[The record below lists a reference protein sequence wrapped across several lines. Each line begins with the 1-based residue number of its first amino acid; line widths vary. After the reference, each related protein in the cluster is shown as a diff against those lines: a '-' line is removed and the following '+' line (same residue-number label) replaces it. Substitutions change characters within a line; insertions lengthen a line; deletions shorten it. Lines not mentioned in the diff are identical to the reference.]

1 MIKRF
6 LLCIAFL
13 LAANAFVN
21 AQGCITASAEEGVQ
35 VIGYIQPQ
43 FGFNFLGQDLAGNS
57 LNTNSFYFNRA
68 RLGVV
73 GNIPY
78 NISYYVMAD
87 LSSFKGGPYLLDAFI
102 TYNGLGPWAK
112 ISMGQFKNP
121 FGLELNTPCQALY
134 TINRSMVVDELASPF
149 RDIGVMV
156 SGGTDTLSIF
166 GLKKKNVFSY
176 SLALMNGT
184 GLNVMDS
191 DRYKDFIG
199 RIVFSPVD
207 FLSIGGSYRTGQMI
221 NADPSIKVAD
231 KRTRIGA
238 DLSVN
243 YKNFILQG
251 EYISG
256 KDEGS
261 KLVGGGCGE
270 EPTPVA
276 GTFNSNGYMVQ
287 ALYMTPWR
295 LQPVVKYES
304 YDPDKNVAFNKQNTL
319 TFGFN
324 YFINDWTRIQLNY
337 LYKVEESSD
346 IDIADYHEISND
358 AILLQLQVIF

>member
-1 MIKRF
+1 MIKKLF
-6 LLCIAFL
+6 ICIAL
-13 LAANAFVN
+13 VLSATYVN
-21 AQGCITASAEEGVQ
+21 AQGCMEASSDEGVQ

-43 FGFNFLGQDLAGNS
+43 FGINFLGDDAAGNS

-78 NISYYVMAD
+78 DVSYYVMVD
-87 LSSFKGGPYLLDAFI
+87 FSTFKNGPYLLDAFI
-102 TYNGLGPWAK
+102 TYKGLGPWAK
-112 ISMGQFKNP
+112 ISLGQFKNP
-121 FGLELNTPCQALY
+121 FGLELGTPCQALY
-134 TINRSMVVDELASPF
+134 TIERSMVVNELASPF
-149 RDIGVMV
+149 RDLGVMV

-166 GLKKKNVFSY
+166 GLTNKNIFSY
-176 SLALMNGT
+176 NLALMNGS
-184 GLNVMDS
+184 GMNVMDP

-199 RIVFSPVD
+199 RLVFSPTS
-207 FLSIGGSYRTGQMI
+207 FLSLGTSYRTGQLI
-221 NADPSIKVAD
+221 NPDPAIDVAD
-231 KRTRIGA
+231 KRTRFGA
-238 DLSVN
+238 DISIN

-261 KLVGGGCGE
+261 KLVGGGCGA

-276 GTFNSNGYMVQ
+276 GTFNSNGFMVQ
-287 ALYMTPWR
+287 ALYMTPWQ

-304 YDPDKNVAFNKQNTL
+304 YDPDTDVDFNKNSTI

-324 YFINDWTRIQLNY
+324 YFINEWTRIQLNY
-337 LYKVEESSD
+337 LYNVEESSD
-346 IDIADYHEISND
+346 VDWANYHEIAND
-358 AILLQLQVIF
+358 ALLLQLQVIF

>member
-1 MIKRF
+1 MMKKLFI
-6 LLCIAFL
+6 CIVFV
-13 LAANAFVN
+13 LAASTFVN
-21 AQGCITASAEEGVQ
+21 AQGCIEPSSEEGVQ

-43 FGFNFLGQDLAGNS
+43 FGMNFFGDDAAGND

-78 NISYYVMAD
+78 DVSYYVMMD
-87 LSSFKGGPYLLDAFI
+87 FSSFKGGPYLLDAFI
-102 TYNGLGPWAK
+102 TYSGLGPWAK

-121 FGLELNTPCQALY
+121 FGLELGTPCQALY
-134 TINRSMVVDELASPF
+134 TVNRSMVVNELASPF

-156 SGGTDTLSIF
+156 SGGTDTISFF
-166 GLKKKNVFSY
+166 GLENKNIFSY
-176 SLALMNGT
+176 SLALLNGT
-184 GLNVMDS
+184 GKNVMDT
-191 DRYKDFIG
+191 DRYKDFVGRLVFAPTNFLKIG
-199 RIVFSPVD
+199 T
-207 FLSIGGSYRTGQMI
+207 SYRTGQLLNPDPAI
-221 NADPSIKVAD
+221 NVAD
-231 KRTRIGA
+231 KRTRFGA
-238 DLSVN
+238 DLSFN

-276 GTFNSNGYMVQ
+276 GTFNSSGYMVQ
-287 ALYMTPWR
+287 ALYMTPWQ
-295 LQPVVKYES
+295 LQPVIKYEA
-304 YDPDKNVAFNKQNTL
+304 YDPDTDVEFNSLSTL

-324 YFINDWTRIQLNY
+324 YFINEWTRVQLNY
-337 LYKVEESSD
+337 MYNVEESSEVSM
-346 IDIADYHEISND
+346 ADYHEISND
-358 AILLQLQVIF
+358 ALILQLQVIF